1 MTNLCRMSSFTTI
14 CSTIYIVQNNNI
26 CMVVVSMTNL
36 CRMSSFTTI
45 CSTIYIV
52 QNNNICMV
60 VVCLGSTY
68 ARVHTTDKMRLGE
81 QRTSRQKIEIT
92 ILSPLVLIYYFFL
105 AQKLSIT

>member
-1 MTNLCRMSSFTTI
+1 
-14 CSTIYIVQNNNI
+14 
-26 CMVVVSMTNL
+26 
-36 CRMSSFTTI
+36 
-45 CSTIYIV
+45 
-52 QNNNICMV
+52 